1 MLAKDK
7 GAGLVISPM
16 VQNLETGGR
25 WGALPVM
32 LYFVKGKK
40 KNNFWKHSSARKLW
54 GRVREV
60 KGRANCVCTSCK
72 MIFH

>member
-40 KNNFWKHSSARKLW
+40 KKQLLEAFL
-54 GRVREV
+54 
-60 KGRANCVCTSCK
+60 CK
-72 MIFH
+72 KALGKSEGG